1 MAWLHCSTKDGS
13 CVAVTEDA
21 NFDPNNVSEAMELDF
36 VHVHV
41 DELLED
47 VRHLTETILGPGG
60 EVDDDGHVHA
70 QPLIHKFRGKIDLA
84 DPSVIPVGVQEDVKN
99 PRRRVRPLKKI
110 IPLSKIA
117 DRGK

>member
-1 MAWLHCSTKDGS
+1 MAWLHCNIKDGS
-13 CVAVTEDA
+13 CVAATDDA
-21 NFDPNNVSEAMELDF
+21 RFDPNNVSEAMELDF

-41 DELLED
+41 DESLED
-47 VRHLTETILGPGG
+47 VRHLTDTVVGPGG

-70 QPLIHKFRGKIDLA
+70 PPLIHKYRGKIDLT
-84 DPSVIPVGVQEDVKN
+84 DPSVIPADIQGDVKN

-110 IPLSKIA
+110 IKLAKIQ